1 MVRLRE
7 LKFSG
12 FRWSWV
18 LPTAIVVFGVALRLY
33 RLDHQSVW
41 YDEIFSLTVSQQSFH
56 EMMQY
61 LVKDFVQP
69 PLHYFLL
76 HVWFELVGFGPYQAR
91 LLSVIFGGL
100 AILGTYLLGDCL
112 FGRRTASIAALLLAV
127 SQLAVM
133 YSQEA
138 RPYAQLL
145 FLMPFVSYLF
155 LAALWTGRA
164 GAWWGFVG
172 TVVLVIYTHFYG
184 FFVIAS
190 FLLFAVLYRKRYRVP
205 ASRWIGGVVLAC
217 VLYLP
222 WLSSGMIGQWLQS
235 SKLAHGPT
243 RAHLQWW
250 AILTALNGFNNG
262 KVAGVLESSPW
273 WSFPLGALFFGL
285 PALMALT
292 PLARTHAA
300 DGKEQADRENVTF
313 LVVLFAIPF
322 SAGLAVGFL
331 TGAYDIRYV
340 TFVLVPYYLIV
351 ARGFSKL
358 NPTWLKAAL
367 LVLALAYSAYSLRTN
382 YVVPYKEDYRGAFAY
397 LSQSRQGGD
406 CFVVA
411 PTYEERQAE
420 WAWAIYH
427 ESQPP
432 LPLTPLDE
440 VVSGKDRCSRMWLI
454 SVLYRSTPPAVK
466 QSKEAQELLGQGHTQ
481 VEARHYFSLELDLY
495 VPKSVT
501 WRERD

>member
-1 MVRLRE
+1 MLR
-7 LKFSG
+7 
-12 FRWSWV
+12 FRESKSSVGRSWV
-18 LPTAIVVFGVALRLY
+18 LPSAIVVLGVALRLY

-41 YDEIFSLTVSQQSFH
+41 YDEIFSLTVSHQSFH

-76 HVWFELVGFGPYQAR
+76 HVWFELVGFGSYQAR

-100 AILGTYLLGDCL
+100 AILGTYLLGDYL
-112 FGRRTASIAALLLAV
+112 FGRRAASIAALLLAM

-155 LAALWTGRA
+155 LVALRTGSAR
-164 GAWWGFVG
+164 AWWGFVCL
-172 TVVLVIYTHFYG
+172 VVLVIYTHFYG
-184 FFVIAS
+184 FFAVAS
-190 FLLFAVLYRKRYRVP
+190 LLLFAVVYRKRYRVP
-205 ASRWIGGVVLAC
+205 VSRWIGGAALAF

-222 WLSSGMIGQWLQS
+222 WLSSGMVSQWVDS
-235 SKLAHGPT
+235 SKLTHGPT

-250 AILTALNGFNNG
+250 AILSALNSFNNG
-262 KVAGVLESSPW
+262 KIAGVLESSPW
-273 WSFPLGALFFGL
+273 WSFALGGVFFGL
-285 PALMALT
+285 PALIALT
-292 PLARTHAA
+292 GLARRSVT
-300 DGKEQADRENVTF
+300 DGAEQLDRENLIL

-351 ARGFSKL
+351 ARGISML
-358 NPTWLKAAL
+358 SHAGLRSTL
-367 LVLALAYSAYSLRTN
+367 LVLALGYSGYSLRTN
-382 YVVPYKEDYRGAFAY
+382 YVVPYKEDYRGAYTY
-397 LSQSRQGGD
+397 LSQSREDGD

-411 PTYEERQAE
+411 PTYEERQAV

-427 ESQPP
+427 GSQPP
-432 LPLTPLDE
+432 LALTPLDE
-440 VVSGKDRCSRMWLI
+440 VVSGKDRCSRVWLI
-454 SVLYRSTPPAVK
+454 SILYRSTPPAVK
-466 QSKEAQELLGQGHTQ
+466 QSKEAQGLLQQGHTQ
-481 VEARHYFSLELDLY
+481 AEARHYFSIELDLY
-495 VPKSVT
+495 VPKSP
-501 WRERD
+501 

>member
-1 MVRLRE
+1 MLDFRE
-7 LKFSG
+7 PKSTSVH
-12 FRWSWV
+12 WSWV
-18 LPTAIVVFGVALRLY
+18 LPAAIAVIGFVLRLY
-33 RLDHQSVW
+33 RLGHQSVW
-41 YDEIFSLTVSQQSFH
+41 YDEIFSLTVSHQSFH

-91 LLSVIFGGL
+91 LLSAIFGAL
-100 AILGTYLLGDCL
+100 AIFGTYRLGDYL

-127 SQLAVM
+127 SQLALM

-155 LAALWTGRA
+155 LVALRTSRA

-184 FFVIAS
+184 FFVVAS
-190 FLLFAVLYRKRYRVP
+190 FLLFAVLYRKRYRVL
-205 ASRWIGGVVLAC
+205 ASRWIGGVVIAF

-222 WLSSGMIGQWLQS
+222 WLSSGMVGQWLQS

-250 AILTALNGFNNG
+250 AILTALNSFNNG

-273 WSFPLGALFFGL
+273 WSFPLGGLLFGL

-292 PLARTHAA
+292 PLVRTHTA
-300 DGKEQADRENVTF
+300 DGTEQADCENVTF

-340 TFVLVPYYLIV
+340 TFVSVPYYLIV

-358 NPTWLKAAL
+358 SPVWLRAAL

-382 YVVPYKEDYRGAFAY
+382 YVVPYKEDYRGAYAY
-397 LSQSRQGGD
+397 LSQSRQDGD
-406 CFVVA
+406 CYVVA

-420 WAWAIYH
+420 WAWTIYH
-427 ESQPP
+427 ASQPG
-432 LPLTPLDE
+432 LPLTPLEE
-440 VVSGKDRCSRMWLI
+440 VVSGKDRCSRVWLI
-454 SVLYRSTPPAVK
+454 SVLYRSTPPAVM
-466 QSKEAQELLGQGHTQ
+466 QSQEAQKLLAEGHAQ
-481 VEARHYFSLELDLY
+481 VDARHYFSVELDLY
-495 VPKSVT
+495 VRKSP
-501 WRERD
+501 